1 MDNFLKKATELDK
14 RDPLSSFKNRFVIDN
29 DQVIY
34 LDGNSLG
41 RLPKQTKERL
51 NEVVE
56 KQWGHNLINS
66 WNENWIGLPNRI
78 ASKIAKL
85 IGAGEDEVFV
95 GDSTSLNLYKLVFSA
110 LNLDKS
116 KTKIISDSLNF
127 PTDLYIIQGLIDQQF
142 KTHKLELVESSDGIQ
157 VSESMIS
164 RLLDKHTAL
173 VSLSHVAF
181 KSSFMYDMKW
191 ITELAHI
198 NKALIVWD
206 LSHSVGAVPINLSES
221 GVDMAV
227 GCTYKY
233 LNGGPGA
240 PAFLYV
246 RKALQEKLTNP
257 IWAWFSH
264 SEPFKFSNDYDASKK
279 IEKFATG
286 TPSVISL
293 AAIEPGLD
301 ITLEAGMDKIRDKS
315 ISQSTFMIE
324 MIHNLLS
331 PLGFIIASPLESDNR
346 GSHVSIQHPEAYRIS
361 QAMIAPNND
370 SKFII
375 PDFRPPNNIRIGIA
389 PLYNSF
395 LDIYETIVRIQSIVA
410 ENQFKDYSLERKFVT

>member
-164 RLLDKHTAL
+164 RLLAL

>member
-142 KTHKLELVESSDGIQ
+142 KTHKLELLESEDGIQ

-164 RLLDKHTAL
+164 KLLDKQTAL

-181 KSSFMYDMKW
+181 KSSFMSDMKR

-221 GVDMAV
+221 GADMAV

-264 SEPFKFSNDYDASKK
+264 SEPFRFLKAYEAINS

-315 ISQSTFMIE
+315 IRQSTFMIE
-324 MIHNLLS
+324 MIHDLLS
-331 PLGFIIASPLESDNR
+331 PLSFIIASPLESDNR

-361 QAMIAPNND
+361 QAMIAPING
-370 SKFII
+370 SKSII

-410 ENQFKDYSLERKFVT
+410 ENHFEDYSLDRKFVT